1 MRTWILV
8 VVGALLIAAVP
19 TTALLL
25 AAHHSTETSASRVS
39 PGHGHGHA
47 FGHGHGL
54 GRLNGFGPGRGAG
67 PFGAPG
73 SGMRPRLRQHFT
85 QQWQD
90 LTPEQRAKKLAALA
104 RQRAGALQAWADCLT
119 KSKTP
124 SSCRP
129 PVPPGLAQRG

>member
-8 VVGALLIAAVP
+8 VVGALLVAAVP

-25 AAHHSTETSASRVS
+25 ASHESTQTSASQVS
-39 PGHGHGHA
+39 PSHGHGHA
-47 FGHGHGL
+47 FGHGQGL
-54 GRLNGFGPGRGAG
+54 GRHKGVGPRRGGG

-73 SGMRPRLRQHFT
+73 PGMRPQLRHHLM

-90 LTPEQRAKKLAALA
+90 LTPAQRAQKLAALA
-104 RQRAGALQAWADCLT
+104 RQRASALQAWADCLT

-124 SSCRP
+124 ASCRP
-129 PVPPGLAQRG
+129 PGLAKRG